1 MRDNFLPCRKCLIP
15 LAALAVI
22 PLPLSR
28 AQQLPPSGDTPAR
41 IARIESGLLPSVV
54 IEGQPV
60 SAMKLAD
67 RMQYY
72 HVPGVS
78 IAFFDH
84 GRIAWTRVYGMAD
97 VQTGRPVTPET
108 LFQAGSISKPIA
120 ALGALALVEKG
131 KLKLDQNVNDE
142 LITWKLP
149 ENEFTKDQKVTLRRL
164 LSHSA
169 GTNVHG
175 FSGYESTQPI
185 PSIVQILS
193 GTRPA
198 LSPPVQVTSVPGSVY
213 SYSGGGIM
221 VMQMMMMD
229 ATGKSFPALMHDLV
243 LGPIGMTHSTYEQPL
258 PPGLRDGAA
267 HGYKANGEPVPGG
280 FHVIPE
286 MAAGGLW
293 TTPSDLALAA
303 IEVQNEYAGS
313 PHKVLSQSMAHEM
326 LSRQKDNW
334 GLGFEIEKPGAT
346 PRFDHFGVNVGFV
359 SMLQAYRDT
368 NQGIVI
374 MTNGQQGE
382 KLITEILRSVAREYA
397 WPDFQPA
404 RHTLVKLSPGALN
417 HLEGTYAESGPDNHD
432 NDKLTVTVTDG
443 HPYLAGSYSVGS
455 TYHFTLSEPVELLPE
470 TQQQYFTLLT
480 GDTSFRFEKNEKGI
494 VNRCIVISG
503 IKEREAKKI
512 VP

>member
-1 MRDNFLPCRKCLIP
+1 
-15 LAALAVI
+15 
-22 PLPLSR
+22 
-28 AQQLPPSGDTPAR
+28 
-41 IARIESGLLPSVV
+41 
-54 IEGQPV
+54 
-60 SAMKLAD
+60 MKLAD

-84 GRIAWTRVYGMAD
+84 GRIAWTRAYGMAD

-149 ENEFTKDQKVTLRRL
+149 ENEFTKDQKVTLRRI

-175 FSGYESTQPI
+175 FGGYELTQPI
-185 PSIVQILS
+185 PSVVQILS
-193 GTRPA
+193 GAKPA
-198 LSPPVQVTSVPGSVY
+198 KSAPVQVVTVPGSVY

-221 VMQMMMMD
+221 VMQLMMMD
-229 ATGKSFPALMHDLV
+229 ATGKPFPALMQDLV
-243 LGPIGMTHSTYEQPL
+243 LGPIGMSHSTYEEPL
-258 PPGLRDGAA
+258 PLSLRSAA
-267 HGYKANGEPVPGG
+267 AYGYNANGEPVPGG
-280 FHVIPE
+280 FHVYPE

-293 TTPSDLALAA
+293 ATPSDLALAA
-303 IEVQNEYAGS
+303 IEVQNEYAGNS
-313 PHKVLSQSMAHEM
+313 YKVLSQPMAHEM
-326 LSRQKDNW
+326 LTRQKDNR
-334 GLGFEIEKPGAT
+334 GLGFELEKPAAT
-346 PRFDHFGVNVGFV
+346 PRFDHFGVSVGFV
-359 SMLQAYRDT
+359 SVLQAYRDSA
-368 NQGIVI
+368 QGIVI

-382 KLITEILRSVAREYA
+382 KLITEILRSVAHEYA
-397 WPDFQPA
+397 WPDFHPA
-404 RHTLVKLSPGALN
+404 RHTLVKLSPEALN
-417 HLEGTYAESGPDNHD
+417 HLEGTYAESEPDP
-432 NDKLTVTVTDG
+432 DKLTVTVRNG

-455 TYHFTLSEPVELLPE
+455 IYHFTLSEPVELFPE

-480 GDTSFRFEKNEKGI
+480 GDTSFRFEKNEKGL
-494 VNRCIVISG
+494 VDRCIVISG
-503 IKEREAKKI
+503 IEEREAKKI

>member
-1 MRDNFLPCRKCLIP
+1 MGHDFMFCRKCLFT

-28 AQQLPPSGDTPAR
+28 AQQLAASADTPAR
-41 IARIESGLLPSVV
+41 IARIENGLLPSVV
-54 IEGQPV
+54 IEGQSAP
-60 SAMKLAD
+60 AMKLAD

-78 IAFFDH
+78 IAFIDH
-84 GRIAWTRVYGMAD
+84 GRIAWTRAYGMAD

-120 ALGALALVEKG
+120 ALGALSLVEKG

-142 LITWKLP
+142 LTSWKLP
-149 ENEFTKDQKVTLRRL
+149 ENEFTAQQKVTLRRI

-175 FSGYESTQPI
+175 FSGYELNQPL
-185 PSIVQILS
+185 PSVVQILS
-193 GTRPA
+193 GTKPA
-198 LSPPVQVTSVPGSVY
+198 NSPAVQVTTVPGSVY

-221 VMQMMMMD
+221 VMQLMMMD

-243 LGPIGMTHSTYEQPL
+243 LGPIGMSHSTYDQPL
-258 PPGLRDGAA
+258 PPNLRDGAA

-293 TTPSDLALAA
+293 STASDLALAA

-313 PHKVLSQSMAHEM
+313 AHKVLSQSMAHEM

-359 SMLQAYRDT
+359 SVLQAYRDAG
-368 NQGIVI
+368 QGIVI

-382 KLITEILRSVAREYA
+382 KLITEVLRSVAHEYA

-404 RHTLVKLSPGALN
+404 RHTLVKLSPGALD
-417 HLEGTYAESGPDNHD
+417 HLDGIYAEFDPDNQ
-432 NDKLTVTVTDG
+432 DKLTITVRDG
-443 HPYLAGSYSVGS
+443 HPFLAGSYSVGS
-455 TYHFTLSEPVELLPE
+455 IYHFTLPEPVELFPE

-480 GDTSFRFEKNEKGI
+480 GSTSFRFEKNEKGI
-494 VNRCIVISG
+494 VDRCIVVSG
-503 IKEREAKKI
+503 MEQREAKKI
-512 VP
+512 AP